1 MRREALALGTRAIH
15 RVATSVAVVLIS
27 TLSTWTTQYVGIMQG
42 ICISGVI
49 FIIATQLDQT
59 AAHSKL
65 LKRMCMLYCGQQTRG
80 LFISNDYRPASLF
93 TDILLAMGMA
103 VITMVTYGEN
113 NPELKTLLD
122 GLLFLYGDILDFAF
136 QYGTFKVTLCA
147 FGASMF
153 LKYIE
158 PPARHIAIFGWQMAS
173 IISANLLSEGMT
185 YLIQTSPKL
194 QLLQCIGC
202 ACILRLI
209 LPDMQ
214 TYLSYLAAQQLLT
227 IQSGIAPMFF
237 CILICLDVVPAG
249 SRQWVDDVGC
259 TYILLSLAAAVL
271 TIPFWGMILVLVLAH
286 YLEFIVSG

>member
-1 MRREALALGTRAIH
+1 M
-15 RVATSVAVVLIS
+15 
-27 TLSTWTTQYVGIMQG
+27 
-42 ICISGVI
+42 SGVI

-158 PPARHIAIFGWQMAS
+158 PPARCSFSSVSDAHAFSDSFFLTCKRTFHTSRHNNCSRYSRGLRQCF
-173 IISANLLSEGMT
+173 SA
-185 YLIQTSPKL
+185 Y
-194 QLLQCIGC
+194 
-202 ACILRLI
+202 
-209 LPDMQ
+209 
-214 TYLSYLAAQQLLT
+214 
-227 IQSGIAPMFF
+227 
-237 CILICLDVVPAG
+237 
-249 SRQWVDDVGC
+249 
-259 TYILLSLAAAVL
+259 
-271 TIPFWGMILVLVLAH
+271 
-286 YLEFIVSG
+286 